1 MEVRIIYEFVIIIFR
16 LGVFVVNLFIFLN
29 FILIDEVTVFYDE
42 VLFLSRVNFFVI
54 GWLLY
59 LLRVYRKNSR
69 E

>member
-42 VLFLSRVNFFVI
+42 VLFLSRVNCFVI